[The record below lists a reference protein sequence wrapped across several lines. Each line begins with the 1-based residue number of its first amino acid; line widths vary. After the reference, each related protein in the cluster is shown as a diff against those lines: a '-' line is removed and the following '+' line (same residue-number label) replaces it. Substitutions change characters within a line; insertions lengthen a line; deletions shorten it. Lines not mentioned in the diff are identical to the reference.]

1 MKHFE
6 DTKGVSDRN
15 RLARAVLSQVSHLS
29 LILRNVDDFTNRV
42 KNVPGR
48 QNMYRQEG
56 EE

>member
-15 RLARAVLSQVSHLS
+15 RLARAVLSQVLHLS